1 MCKRKFVNYQMS
13 QFPEI
18 FNRNLPKLLSTI
30 VDSNKENNNFKLVSE
45 GEGLIKLSLLLNV
58 SEFKLKSQ
66 ADLALDININNL
78 LRM

>member
-1 MCKRKFVNYQMS
+1 MNYQMS

-30 VDSNKENNNFKLVSE
+30 IDSNKENNNFKLESE
-45 GEGLIKLSLLLNV
+45 GEGLIKHSILLNV

-66 ADLALDININNL
+66 ADFALDININNL